1 MKRRLMKYMASTK
14 PTVRKKYCLALASIS
29 GCRAMAAMV

>member
-1 MKRRLMKYMASTK
+1 MKYMASTR

-29 GCRAMAAMV
+29 GWRAMAAMV